1 MEGVSVMGAAKKPAV
16 QMLGPELRHTNEQ
29 TVPAAATTC
38 FAEAITNPF
47 YNDDPKPDQGTAML
61 ITRVVT
67 RMSAV
72 TPMVFPLSAWTWQS
86 QVQYGN
92 RVTGPAIVEFN
103 SQFIFS
109 CLLLQS
115 FFGTSVGSQLVDV
128 TGFPHELLR
137 PKPIIMTDR
146 YTIVHDFNAAH
157 AQINNK
163 IVYTD
168 VYYHKVRVD
177 DSVAANLLRAQQ
189 RIS

>member
-1 MEGVSVMGAAKKPAV
+1 MAAKREPV
-16 QMLGPELRHTNEQ
+16 EIMGPELRHTNEQ
-29 TVPAAATTC
+29 TLAAAVTTC
-38 FAEAITNPF
+38 VAESIPNPF
-47 YNDDPKPDQGTAML
+47 YNDNPDVNKGTAML
-61 ITRVVT
+61 ISRIVL

-72 TPMVFPLSAWTWQS
+72 TPMIFPLSAWTWQT

-92 RVTGPAIVEFN
+92 RVVDPAAVEWN
-103 SQFIFS
+103 SQHLFS

-128 TGFPHELLR
+128 SGFDHELIR
-137 PKPIIMTDR
+137 PSPIIMTDR

-157 AQINNK
+157 AQLNDK

-168 VYYHKVRVD
+168 VYYNKVRVD